1 MKKYFNTKIILVLIL
16 VLLFLQG
23 CKVSQV
29 NLGETDLELP
39 VAFDANNADSTIS
52 VATMHWEEFFEDEIL
67 KKLIRI
73 ALENNQDNLKTLEKI
88 RVARANYRVAK
99 VGWMPELNGLAG
111 ASTRRFGEFTMDGV
125 GNTDSNLSP
134 TVPEDK
140 KIPDPYRDFVI
151 GAGFN
156 WEIDV
161 WGKYKN
167 MKKAASARY
176 LASEEMANH
185 IKTWLIAEV
194 ALGYYNLIGL
204 DEEIRIL
211 EENIKLQESALTLS
225 KDLKISGKENQLAVD
240 QFEALL
246 LNSKSLFVE
255 RQRDLRSAEL
265 FLTSLLGVYQLE
277 HERVSLD
284 DALDTPELVKIG
296 LPAAMLVYRPDIRIA
311 ERELI
316 ASRAD
321 VNAARASFFPSI
333 NLFGMSGFNAFD
345 FGKLFFNPAS
355 TVYQLGAGLSA
366 PIFNRNQIKMAFESS
381 NAFQQIA
388 WLEYEQTVFK
398 SYLEVLD
405 LVNQFEAYQ
414 LQVQLKSF
422 EVEVQKRSVDNSN
435 IMFTVGY
442 ANYLEVLNAQSR
454 ALFAEIELVELKIEK
469 LQTNVKLYKALGG
482 GWI

>member
-1 MKKYFNTKIILVLIL
+1 MKKYFNTKVIFVLILVLIL
-16 VLLFLQG
+16 LQG

-29 NLGETDLELP
+29 NLRETALELP
-39 VAFDANNADSTIS
+39 AAFETNNADSSSS
-52 VATMHWEEFFEDEIL
+52 VATIHWEKFFEDEIL
-67 KKLIRI
+67 KNLIKI

-88 RVARANYRVAK
+88 RVARANYSVAK
-99 VGWMPELNGLAG
+99 LGWMPEFNGLAG
-111 ASTRRFGEFTMDGV
+111 ASTRKFGEFTMDGV

-167 MKKAASARY
+167 LKKAASARY

-204 DEEIRIL
+204 DAEIKIL
-211 EENIKLQESALTLS
+211 EENIRLQESALLLS
-225 KDLKISGKENQLAVD
+225 KDLKSSGKENQLAVD

-255 RQRDLRSAEL
+255 RQRDLRTAEL
-265 FLTSLLGVYQLE
+265 FLTSLLGVYQLD
-277 HERVSLD
+277 HERVSLE

-296 LPAAMLVYRPDIRIA
+296 LPAEMLVYRPDIRIA

-316 ASRAD
+316 ASSAD
-321 VNAARASFFPSI
+321 VSAARASFFPSI

-366 PIFNRNQIKMAFESS
+366 PIFNRNQIRMAFESS

-414 LQVQLKSF
+414 MQVQLKTN

>member
-1 MKKYFNTKIILVLIL
+1 MYFNIKISLLVL
-16 VLLFLQG
+16 VLGLLQG
-23 CKVSQV
+23 CKVSQ
-29 NLGETDLELP
+29 LTPGEANLELP
-39 VAFDANNADSTIS
+39 GTFDSNNTDTIS
-52 VATMHWEEFFEDEIL
+52 SVAVIHWEEFFEDEIL
-67 KKLIRI
+67 KNLIKI
-73 ALENNQDNLKTLEKI
+73 ALENNQDNLKTIEKI
-88 RVARANYRVAK
+88 RVAKANYRIAK
-99 VGWMPELNGLAG
+99 VGWLPEINGLGG
-111 ASTRRFGEFTMDGV
+111 ASKRRFGEFTMDGV
-125 GNTDSNLSP
+125 GNADSNVSP
-134 TVPEDK
+134 SVPEDK
-140 KIPDPYRDFVI
+140 KIPDPYRDFII

-176 LASEEMANH
+176 MASEEMANH
-185 IKTWLIAEV
+185 VKTWLIAEV
-194 ALGYYNLIGL
+194 AIGYYNLIGL

-211 EENIKLQESALTLS
+211 EENIKLQESAFLLS

-246 LNSKSLFVE
+246 LNSRSLFVE
-255 RQRDLRSAEL
+255 KQRNLRSAEL
-265 FLTSLLGVYQLE
+265 FLSSLLGVYQLE
-277 HERVSLD
+277 HQRVSLEN
-284 DALDTPELVKIG
+284 ALNTPEIVKIG
-296 LPAAMLVYRPDIRIA
+296 LPAELLVYRPDIRIA

-316 ASRAD
+316 ASNAD
-321 VNAARASFFPSI
+321 VNSARASFFPSI

-345 FGKLFFNPAS
+345 FGKLFFSPAS

-381 NAFQQIA
+381 SAFQQVA

-414 LQVQLKSF
+414 MQVQLKSY

-454 ALFAEIELVELKIEK
+454 ALFAEIELVELKIQK